1 MRIIRLNEVIKRTGL
16 GKTSLYK
23 FIKAKTFP
31 QPIALGERAV
41 GWVEAEVDQW
51 ITARI
56 NERNLSKVN
65 TSPE

>member
-1 MRIIRLNEVIKRTGL
+1 MRIIRLNEVINRTGL

-31 QPIALGERAV
+31 HPIALGERAV

-51 ITARI
+51 ITARV
-56 NERNLSKVN
+56 NERDLSKIN
-65 TSPE
+65 TFPE

>member
-1 MRIIRLNEVIKRTGL
+1 MRIIRLNEVINRTGL

-56 NERNLSKVN
+56 NERDLSKIN

>member
-1 MRIIRLNEVIKRTGL
+1 MRIIRLNEVINRTGL

-41 GWVEAEVDQW
+41 GWVEA
-51 ITARI
+51 
-56 NERNLSKVN
+56 
-65 TSPE
+65 

>member
-1 MRIIRLNEVIKRTGL
+1 MRIIRLNEVINRTGL

-56 NERNLSKVN
+56 NERELSKIN
-65 TSPE
+65 TFPE

>member
-1 MRIIRLNEVIKRTGL
+1 MRIIRLNEVINRTGL

-23 FIKAKTFP
+23 FIKAKTLP

-51 ITARI
+51 ITARV
-56 NERNLSKVN
+56 NERDLSKIN
-65 TSPE
+65 TFPE

>member
-1 MRIIRLNEVIKRTGL
+1 MRIIRLNEVINRTGL

-23 FIKAKTFP
+23 FIKSQTFP
-31 QPIALGERAV
+31 HPIALGERAV

-56 NERNLSKVN
+56 NERDLSKIN
-65 TSPE
+65 TFPE

>member
-1 MRIIRLNEVIKRTGL
+1 MRIIRLNEVINRTGL

-51 ITARI
+51 ITARV
-56 NERNLSKVN
+56 NERNLSKIN
-65 TSPE
+65 TFPE

>member
-1 MRIIRLNEVIKRTGL
+1 MRIIRLNEVINRTGL

-31 QPIALGERAV
+31 KPIALGERAV

-51 ITARI
+51 ITARV
-56 NERNLSKVN
+56 NERDLSKIN
-65 TSPE
+65 TFPE

>member
-1 MRIIRLNEVIKRTGL
+1 MRIIRLNEVINRTGL

-51 ITARI
+51 ITARV
-56 NERNLSKVN
+56 NERDLSKIN
-65 TSPE
+65 TFPE

>member
-1 MRIIRLNEVIKRTGL
+1 MRIIRLNEVINRTGL

-56 NERNLSKVN
+56 NERDLSKIN
-65 TSPE
+65 TFPE

>member
-1 MRIIRLNEVIKRTGL
+1 MRIIRLNEVINRTGL

-41 GWVEAEVDQW
+41 GWVEVEVDRW
-51 ITARI
+51 ITARV
-56 NERNLSKVN
+56 NERDLSQIN

>member
-1 MRIIRLNEVIKRTGL
+1 MRIIRLNEVINRTGL

-31 QPIALGERAV
+31 QPIALGERDV

-56 NERNLSKVN
+56 NERDLSKIN
-65 TSPE
+65 TFPE

>member
-1 MRIIRLNEVIKRTGL
+1 MRIIRLNEVINRTGL

-41 GWVEAEVDQW
+41 GWVEAEVDKW
-51 ITARI
+51 ITARV
-56 NERNLSKVN
+56 NERDLSKIN
-65 TSPE
+65 TFPE

>member
-1 MRIIRLNEVIKRTGL
+1 MRIIRLNEVINRTGL

-56 NERNLSKVN
+56 NERDFSKIN
-65 TSPE
+65 TFPE

>member
-1 MRIIRLNEVIKRTGL
+1 MRIIRLNEVINRTGL

-41 GWVEAEVDQW
+41 GWVEAEIDQW

-56 NERNLSKVN
+56 NERDISKIN

>member
-1 MRIIRLNEVIKRTGL
+1 MRIIRLNEVINRTGL

-41 GWVEAEVDQW
+41 GWVEAEVDQL
-51 ITARI
+51 ITARV
-56 NERNLSKVN
+56 NERDLSKIN
-65 TSPE
+65 TFPE

>member
-1 MRIIRLNEVIKRTGL
+1 MRIIRLNEVINRTGL

-41 GWVEAEVDQW
+41 GWVESEVDQW

-56 NERNLSKVN
+56 NERDLSKIN
-65 TSPE
+65 NFPE